1 MSSTAENGNKKR
13 NTTLGDW
20 KRNRSFS
27 EGIKKKSPNLCPHLC
42 FFAVKSE
49 A

>member
-1 MSSTAENGNKKR
+1 MFTMAENGNKKR
-13 NTTLGDW
+13 NTTLGNW

-27 EGIKKKSPNLCPHLC
+27 EGIKKKSPNPLLHLY